1 VEEEE
6 EEILTQ
12 SKKQAE
18 LDKLEQQWKSE
29 QRKSSGWWFWSPF
42 TSSFPSN
49 VTANIQVNFDLW
61 RWTMTFEVG
70 VYCIYCGDII
80 ISLCRL

>member
-1 VEEEE
+1 VEEEEE

-29 QRKSSGWWFWSPF
+29 QRKSSG
-42 TSSFPSN
+42 
-49 VTANIQVNFDLW
+49 
-61 RWTMTFEVG
+61 
-70 VYCIYCGDII
+70 
-80 ISLCRL
+80 